1 MWHEH
6 NKLLS
11 TKIIGTSWPRPAAES
26 DDLLPG
32 GDLFDIIKQRG
43 PKGIVYFIHQADFFK
58 KILGG
63 KLMCK
68 IQRIGDHNK

>member
-43 PKGIVYFIHQADFFK
+43 PKGIVYFIHQADFF
-58 KILGG
+58 
-63 KLMCK
+63 
-68 IQRIGDHNK
+68 